1 MENLLTSCSLA
12 KSSILFIFNGAKY
25 KPISNML
32 LPTQET
38 RERKREIAKMNC
50 FEEWKLVIA
59 MVVVDFALAIV
70 NILFKNV
77 LNGGM
82 NHLLIVT
89 YRQAISAI
97 FLTPIAYFLERYASN
112 LSISTSFHF
121 WRNQEVTGINFPHP
135 HSCRKSRPRITA
147 RILCDLFISALVG
160 FVTLFN
166 FYCCAIINRANNWAL
181 KMS

>member
-1 MENLLTSCSLA
+1 
-12 KSSILFIFNGAKY
+12 
-25 KPISNML
+25 ML

-121 WRNQEVTGINFPHP
+121 
-135 HSCRKSRPRITA
+135 
-147 RILCDLFISALVG
+147 
-160 FVTLFN
+160 
-166 FYCCAIINRANNWAL
+166 
-181 KMS
+181 